1 MPAPTMKD
9 LPLADPGRAYEDV
22 VASMAAMRTAELVH
36 GDLSEYNLLW
46 WVDHPWVIDCAQA
59 VPFAHPRSE
68 DWFRRDVWNIAKYFA
83 HLGVDTDATRLE
95 ARLRGG

>member
-1 MPAPTMKD
+1 MKD

-46 WVDHPWVIDCAQA
+46 WDERPWVIDCAQS
-59 VPFAHPRSE
+59 VPFAHPRSD
-68 DWFRRDVWNIAKYFA
+68 DWFKRDVRNIARYFA